1 MSHSKINMTSSE
13 KVQVDEKTLAAIDR
27 GLQDANSGRTVSLDD
42 LRKMISNWRTSDTQ
56 GKQP

>member
-1 MSHSKINMTSSE
+1 MTSSE